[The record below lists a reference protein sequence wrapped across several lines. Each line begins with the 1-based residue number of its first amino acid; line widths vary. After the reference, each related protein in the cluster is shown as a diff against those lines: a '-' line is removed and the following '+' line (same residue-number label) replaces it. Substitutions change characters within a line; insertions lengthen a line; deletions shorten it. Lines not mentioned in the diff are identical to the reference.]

1 MVTWGIAA
9 LVVAVTGLVAY
20 LNWDKI
26 IQLLAPLT
34 EPYRELLERGG
45 IRWRT
50 DEIALRILGIAIPL
64 WAAFMYFVKPPAI
77 VCVIAA
83 PAILVGTFYA
93 FGVWVRNKIK
103 ARLEKFNSQLE
114 VALRLM
120 ATGLRVGLGLRQS
133 LIVVVSEMPDPLR
146 SEFNRVLGQ
155 TSIGVSI
162 YDALDQLGERMPGSE
177 MLMMTRAI
185 RIQSQTGGNLG
196 RVLETLAETITQRR
210 RIDRKVKALT
220 SEARASSLVITILPL
235 FVAGFILATQPNLRD
250 ALLGTTFGRLVM
262 LLVAALLFVGNYVMR
277 SMAVVDV

>member
-1 MVTWGIAA
+1 
-9 LVVAVTGLVAY
+9 
-20 LNWDKI
+20 
-26 IQLLAPLT
+26 
-34 EPYRELLERGG
+34 
-45 IRWRT
+45 
-50 DEIALRILGIAIPL
+50 
-64 WAAFMYFVKPPAI
+64 
-77 VCVIAA
+77 
-83 PAILVGTFYA
+83 
-93 FGVWVRNKIK
+93 
-103 ARLEKFNSQLE
+103 
-114 VALRLM
+114 M

>member
-1 MVTWGIAA
+1 VVTWGIAA

-20 LNWDKI
+20 LNWDKV

-64 WAAFMYFVKPPAI
+64 WAAFMYFGKPPA
-77 VCVIAA
+77 VVGVIAA
-83 PAILVGTFYA
+83 PLILIGTFYG

-103 ARLEKFNSQLE
+103 NRLEKFNTQLE

-210 RIDRKVKALT
+210 RIDRKVRALT
-220 SEARASSLVITILPL
+220 SEARASSVVITALPV
-235 FVAGFILATQPNLRD
+235 FVAGFILATQPTLRD
-250 ALLGTTFGRLVM
+250 ALTGTTFGRLIL
-262 LLVAALLFVGNYVMR
+262 LLVAGMLALGNYVMR

>member
-9 LVVAVTGLVAY
+9 LVVAVVGFVAY
-20 LNWDKI
+20 MNWDKF
-26 IQLLAPLT
+26 IQLIAPLT

-50 DEIALRILGIAIPL
+50 DEIALRIVAIAIPL
-64 WAAFMYFVKPPAI
+64 WAAFMYFGKPPS
-77 VCVIAA
+77 VVGVIAA
-83 PAILVGTFYA
+83 PAILIGTFYG

-103 ARLEKFNSQLE
+103 NRLEKFNGQLE

-196 RVLETLAETITQRR
+196 RVLDTLAETITQRR
-210 RIDRKVKALT
+210 RIDRKVRALT

-235 FVAGFILATQPNLRD
+235 FVAGFILATQPTLRD
-250 ALLGTTFGRLVM
+250 ALIGTTFGRLVM
-262 LLVAALLFVGNYVMR
+262 LLVAGLLFVGNYVMR